1 MKVPQARW
9 KIMGV
14 SALVALVATFP
25 PVNAQEP
32 EVPVLDI
39 ASVQEDDPPVV
50 EEETVDGDT
59 PVDDGGADDQVT
71 DDSSSLTDT
80 AEEDLSVEEMSPAE
94 LSERRRAL
102 ESERRSEARE
112 RSEEKVQDEYQRMNS
127 LIDAAPINPF
137 PSFYEVSR
145 VDYPSISPPI
155 NPLPRRVDAG

>member
-32 EVPVLDI
+32 EVPVLDV
-39 ASVQEDDPPVV
+39 ASVQEDDPPAV
-50 EEETVDGDT
+50 EETVDGDT

-80 AEEDLSVEEMSPAE
+80 AEEVPVEEMSPAE

-112 RSEEKVQDEYQRMNS
+112 RSEEKVQDEYRRMEP
-127 LIDAAPINPF
+127 LIGAAPINPF

-155 NPLPRRVDAG
+155 NPLPRRVNAG

>member
-32 EVPVLDI
+32 EVPVLDV
-39 ASVQEDDPPVV
+39 ASVQEDDPPAV
-50 EEETVDGDT
+50 EEETVDGNT
-59 PVDDGGADDQVT
+59 PVDDGSADDQVT
-71 DDSSSLTDT
+71 DESSSLTDT
-80 AEEDLSVEEMSPAE
+80 AEDVPVEEMSPAE

-102 ESERRSEARE
+102 ESERRSEARK
-112 RSEEKVQDEYQRMNS
+112 RSEEKVQDEYKRMEP

>member
-39 ASVQEDDPPVV
+39 ASVQEDEPPAV
-50 EEETVDGDT
+50 EETVDGDT

-71 DDSSSLTDT
+71 DESSSLTDT
-80 AEEDLSVEEMSPAE
+80 AEEVPVEEMSPAE

-112 RSEEKVQDEYQRMNS
+112 RSEDKVQDEYQRMEP

-155 NPLPRRVDAG
+155 NPLPRRVDAR

>member
-39 ASVQEDDPPVV
+39 ASVQEDEPPAV
-50 EEETVDGDT
+50 EETVDGDT

-71 DDSSSLTDT
+71 DESSSLTDT
-80 AEEDLSVEEMSPAE
+80 AEEVPVEDMSPAE

-112 RSEEKVQDEYQRMNS
+112 RSEEKVQDEYQRMEP

>member
-32 EVPVLDI
+32 EVPVLDV
-39 ASVQEDDPPVV
+39 AEVQEDDPPAV
-50 EEETVDGDT
+50 EETVDGDT

-71 DDSSSLTDT
+71 DESSSLTDT
-80 AEEDLSVEEMSPAE
+80 EEETPVEEMSPAE

-112 RSEEKVQDEYQRMNS
+112 RSEEKVQDEYKRMEP

-155 NPLPRRVDAG
+155 NPLPRRVDAR